1 MFPSQLKEI
10 GYIQGLRLKWWN
22 EQSECKEKIESINTP
37 SSIDFHDMAGLCAIL
52 AAGVCLALIF
62 LLVEIKLKNT
72 MTNCCSKR
80 GSIARKVCTEMFYII
95 GVNHILN

>member
-1 MFPSQLKEI
+1 MICIRELSFGHFQLKET
-10 GYIQGLRLKWWN
+10 GYIESLRLKWWN
-22 EQSECKEKIESINTP
+22 EQSECREKVEPVNTPASIN
-37 SSIDFHDMAGLCAIL
+37 FQDMAGVCAIL

-80 GSIARKVCTEMFYII
+80 GTIARKVSI
-95 GVNHILN
+95 